1 MLRRLRLHIT
11 LTVWSANGGPPQ
23 TLVNTHN
30 REGLGEIIVSA
41 RELVRACHGRTVDKQ
56 PMKKRLSAVP
66 QTERASD
73 RQNEDG
79 EIEDQEAGEG
89 HGHRFL

>member
-1 MLRRLRLHIT
+1 
-11 LTVWSANGGPPQ
+11 
-23 TLVNTHN
+23 
-30 REGLGEIIVSA
+30 
-41 RELVRACHGRTVDKQ
+41 
-56 PMKKRLSAVP
+56 MKKWFSAVP

-89 HGHRFL
+89 HGDRFL